1 MVAEG
6 MQVAP
11 VNFEESRRS
20 VERRGGTIGRQRGSS
35 NQERNSER
43 LREPSL
49 LQRKSRVRG
58 GVKSRLSW
66 NERVY
71 CVERDARRWR
81 PDRPQT

>member
-20 VERRGGTIGRQRGSS
+20 LEWRGGTIGRQRGSS
-35 NQERNSER
+35 NQERNSES

-49 LQRKSRVRG
+49 QRKNRVRG
-58 GVKSRLSW
+58 GVKSRLSR

-81 PDRPQT
+81 PDRPHI